1 MPTQSFNRGWKKW
14 RRSGWWSASVHEFR
28 VQVGPAAFRIGSA
41 WKRQVDQLAELYR
54 DYPTPDIPDYSVRLE
69 AVSFLRRFVRPSVAI
84 NGDYMLPDAAPLPLA
99 QGLLAAEMAMN
110 LQMALGWRRHLLL
123 HASAVEKDGKALIMT
138 GASGSGKSTLAAML
152 GCKGWRFMGD
162 EFVLLDL
169 VTGEAVPFPR
179 LISLKNQ
186 AIGAMQATALDGRF
200 GPLMTS
206 TPKGDIRHLVPAR
219 DAIRAM
225 TEPARPALLLFPSF
239 GFEPVVREI
248 GASEVFMRLTQAST
262 NYVAL
267 GEAGFTAL
275 TRFIKAVPARAIDY
289 RDGIEAEGLV
299 DRLWSELA

>member
-1 MPTQSFNRGWKKW
+1 L
-14 RRSGWWSASVHEFR
+14 GWWSASVHEFR

-41 WKRQVDQLAELYR
+41 WKKPLDQLAELYC
-54 DYPTPDIPDYSVRLE
+54 DYPVPEIPDYSVRLE
-69 AVSFLRRFVRPSVAI
+69 AVSLLRRFVRPSVAI

-99 QGLLAAEMAMN
+99 QALLAAEMAMN
-110 LQMALGWRRHLLL
+110 LQIALGWRRHLLL

-169 VTGEAVPFPR
+169 MTGEAVPFPR
-179 LISLKNQ
+179 LISLKNE

-200 GPLMTS
+200 GPLMRD
-206 TPKGDIRHLVPAR
+206 TPKGTIRHLVPAR

-225 TEPARPALLLFPSF
+225 AEPARPALLLFPSF
-239 GFEPVVREI
+239 GFEPVVRDI
-248 GASEVFMRLTQAST
+248 SPSEVFMRLTQAST

-267 GEAGFTAL
+267 GEVGFTTL
-275 TRFIKAVPARAIDY
+275 TRFIKTVPARAIDY
-289 RDGIEAEGLV
+289 RDGDEAEALV
-299 DRLWSELA
+299 DRLWAELA